1 VGLERRLLAPLEACS
16 PKNNARTVKK
26 RCPLPRGW
34 YATIPIIL
42 FCPLTAP
49 ATTPVVLPV
58 AAPSQQVGATGYA
71 EQTSAVEEAA
81 AVSLSPVDILAPESS
96 ETEEESEE
104 AAESPRERGRVL
116 QKRNPIASE
125 YQVIGYL
132 GIAPGAAADGEGVD
146 YRAFFAPG
154 ALTLGQDVHGRVDTF
169 AQFQRYRGRVMPG
182 ATFRVFTP
190 LPTARK
196 SGLEVNATL
205 TEVERDIDHYEA
217 AWANIAGPDDP
228 MEAWLLE
235 RPRVSRDRIRT
246 RVRTTRLRG
255 EYALSPSHTLFAQ
268 AIIGDFS
275 DLHFRNRLE
284 LNFSSATPTASAE
297 GIPDQDITYTAAST
311 ENGTARRY
319 FGHTKNRRT
328 TLRAYAGGI
337 HTAPRW
343 TLEYSGYAAR
353 WVNRPLVHAWNF
365 TDRQLRLAYDIEDPW
380 FPDLQLAPLDRI
392 TASDESLLANYRIQ
406 QTRTSDTDYA
416 GRADMDVDL
425 NGTGAWRLYA
435 GTLYREKERVN
446 DHDRD
451 VFGLNP
457 ANPLSFATVAEPEL
471 PSPTIRGVYYLP
483 PWINAE
489 RAINI
494 RGDTPS
500 PYLRND
506 ALSAVETFEQRYRS
520 FESVWGT
527 YGILA
532 YRGQPF
538 DVEAGARIEHTRT
551 RTLGTVVVPTAF
563 ATENGRTIDQL
574 TVNGDERV
582 VQERTATNSYT
593 DFLGS
598 AALIYRPA
606 SDWQLRFASY
616 DSLMRPQYFDIV
628 EYRRVGLP
636 TRTISEGN
644 PSLGPTS
651 IRTYLLALERTGL
664 PLGNLAVEIYQ
675 INVDAF
681 FYGAQRFETIDGIEF
696 SVSRVENGESGRIRG
711 FQVQWQ
717 KDFSQLPMGL
727 RANIST
733 AYTYSES
740 EASVETRPGES
751 FNLPE
756 RSRHLMRTSLRVR
769 WNGLTANVEYAYQ
782 SSALDQLGESAGR
795 DIYRGDVVSLATAL
809 SYTTGAYTISASVS
823 NLLNHAE
830 RSWAGEQTR
839 ATRNQYS
846 SQLIRIGVAAQ
857 F

>member
-1 VGLERRLLAPLEACS
+1 MATTPANLAAVDPAQPTGATVSFEQSSIIEASAASSVSTDDLLAPE
-16 PKNNARTVKK
+16 
-26 RCPLPRGW
+26 
-34 YATIPIIL
+34 
-42 FCPLTAP
+42 
-49 ATTPVVLPV
+49 TT
-58 AAPSQQVGATGYA
+58 
-71 EQTSAVEEAA
+71 EAA
-81 AVSLSPVDILAPESS
+81 
-96 ETEEESEE
+96 EESEE
-104 AAESPRERGRVL
+104 AAQSPRERGRVL

-125 YQVIGYL
+125 YQIIGYL
-132 GIAPGAAADGEGVD
+132 GMAPGAAADGEGVD
-146 YRAFFAPG
+146 FRALFAPG
-154 ALTLGQDVHGRVDTF
+154 ALTLGQGAHGRVDTF

-182 ATFRVFTP
+182 ATVRVFTP
-190 LPTARK
+190 LPTTREA
-196 SGLEVNATL
+196 GLEVNASL

-217 AWANIAGPDDP
+217 AWSNIAGPDDP

-246 RVRTTRLRG
+246 RVRTARLRG
-255 EYALSPSHTLFAQ
+255 EYVLSPTHTLFAQ
-268 AIIGDFS
+268 GIIGDFS

-297 GIPDQDITYTAAST
+297 GIQGQDITYTAANT

-343 TLEYSGYAAR
+343 TLEYSGYASR
-353 WVNRPLVHAWNF
+353 WVNRPLVNAWNF
-365 TDRQLRLAYDIEDPW
+365 TDRQLQLAYNIEDPW

-416 GRADMDVDL
+416 GRADIDVDL
-425 NGTGAWRLYA
+425 NGAGAWRLHA

-457 ANPLSFATVAEPEL
+457 ANPLAFATVAEPDL

-483 PWINAE
+483 PWIDAE

-520 FESVWGT
+520 FESVWGNYAT
-527 YGILA
+527 LA
-532 YRGQPF
+532 YRGNRL
-538 DVEAGARIEHTRT
+538 DIEAGGRIEHTRT
-551 RTLGTVVVPTAF
+551 RTLGTVVVPAGF
-563 ATENGRTIDQL
+563 ANESDRTIDRL
-574 TVNGDERV
+574 TVNGGERV
-582 VQERTATNSYT
+582 VQERAASNSYT

-616 DSLMRPQYFDIV
+616 ESLMRPQYFDIV

-644 PSLGPTS
+644 PSLSPTS
-651 IRTYLLALERTGL
+651 IRTYLLAAERTGL
-664 PLGNLAVEIYQ
+664 SVGDIAVEVYQ
-675 INVDAF
+675 IDVDAF
-681 FYGAQRFETIDGIEF
+681 FYGAQRFENIDGIEF
-696 SVSRVENGESGRIRG
+696 SLSRVENGEQGRIRG

-717 KDFSQLPMGL
+717 KDLTQLPMGM
-727 RANIST
+727 RANFST

-751 FNLPE
+751 FDLPE
-756 RSRHLMRTSLRVR
+756 RSRHLLRTSLRVR
-769 WNGLTANVEYAYQ
+769 WNGLTANVEYAFQ

-809 SYTTGAYTISASVS
+809 SYTTGAYTFSASVS

-830 RSWAGEQTR
+830 RSWAGEKTR

-846 SQLIRIGVAAQ
+846 SQLIRLGVAAQ

>member
-1 VGLERRLLAPLEACS
+1 MSAEDLLTPE
-16 PKNNARTVKK
+16 
-26 RCPLPRGW
+26 
-34 YATIPIIL
+34 
-42 FCPLTAP
+42 
-49 ATTPVVLPV
+49 TT
-58 AAPSQQVGATGYA
+58 
-71 EQTSAVEEAA
+71 EAA
-81 AVSLSPVDILAPESS
+81 
-96 ETEEESEE
+96 EESEQ

-125 YQVIGYL
+125 YQIIGYL
-132 GIAPGAAADGEGVD
+132 GIAPGAAADGEGAD
-146 YRAFFAPG
+146 FRAFFAPG
-154 ALTLGQDVHGRVDTF
+154 ALTLGQEIHGRVDTF
-169 AQFQRYRGRVMPG
+169 AQFQRYRGRVLAG
-182 ATFRVFTP
+182 ATVRVFTP
-190 LPTARK
+190 LPTKRA
-196 SGLEVNATL
+196 SGLEVNASL

-217 AWANIAGPDDP
+217 AWANIAATGDP

-246 RVRTTRLRG
+246 RVRTARVRG

-268 AIIGDFS
+268 GIIGDFN

-297 GIPDQDITYTAAST
+297 GIPGQDITYTAANT
-311 ENGTARRY
+311 DNGTARRY
-319 FGHTKNRRT
+319 FGHTSNRRT

-343 TLEYSGYAAR
+343 TLEYSGYASR

-365 TDRQLRLAYDIEDPW
+365 TDRQLQLAYTLENPW
-380 FPDLQLAPLDRI
+380 FPGLQLDPLDRI
-392 TASDESLLANYRIQ
+392 TASNESLLANYRIQ

-416 GRADMDVDL
+416 GRADLDVDL
-425 NGTGAWRLYA
+425 DGTGTWRFYA

-446 DHDRD
+446 DHERD

-457 ANPLSFATVAEPEL
+457 ANPLAFATIAEPGL
-471 PSPTIRGVYYLP
+471 PSPTIRGVYFLP
-483 PWINAE
+483 PWIDAG
-489 RAINI
+489 RAIDI
-494 RGDTPS
+494 RGDVPS
-500 PYLRND
+500 PYLRSNT
-506 ALSAVETFEQRYRS
+506 LSAVETFEQRYRS

-532 YRGQPF
+532 YRGRQI
-538 DVEAGARIEHTRT
+538 DVEAGGRVEHTRT
-551 RTLGTVVVPTAF
+551 RTLGTVVVPAAF
-563 ATENGRTIDQL
+563 ATESGRTIDQL
-574 TVNGDERV
+574 TLNGEQRV
-582 VQERTATNSYT
+582 VQERAATNSYT

-598 AALIYRPA
+598 VALIYRPA
-606 SDWQLRFASY
+606 RDWQLRFASY

-651 IRTYLLALERTGL
+651 IRTYLVAAERTGL
-664 PLGNLAVEIYQ
+664 PLGDIAVELYQ
-675 INVDAF
+675 IDVDAF
-681 FYGAQRFETIDGIEF
+681 FYGAQRFENIDGIEF
-696 SVSRVENGESGRIRG
+696 SVSRVENGQRGRIRG
-711 FQVQWQ
+711 FQIQWQ
-717 KDFSQLPMGL
+717 KDLPQLPMGM

-751 FNLPE
+751 FDLPE

-769 WNGLTANVEYAYQ
+769 WNGFTANLEYAYQ
-782 SSALDQLGESAGR
+782 STALDQLGESAGR
-795 DIYRGDVVSLATAL
+795 DIYRGDVVSLATGL
-809 SYTTGAYTISASVS
+809 SYTTGAYTFSASVS

-830 RSWAGEQTR
+830 RSWAGERTR
-839 ATRNQYS
+839 ATRNQYA
-846 SQLIRIGVAAQ
+846 SQLIRLGVAAQ